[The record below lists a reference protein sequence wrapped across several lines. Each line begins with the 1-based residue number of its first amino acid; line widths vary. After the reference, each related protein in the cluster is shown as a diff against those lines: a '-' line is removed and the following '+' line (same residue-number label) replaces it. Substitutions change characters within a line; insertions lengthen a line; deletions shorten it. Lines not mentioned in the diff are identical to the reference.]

1 MEANKIFNDIL
12 HYAENSRLNFSM
24 SRTPFSATISLK
36 RSFTDDKQSVYSKT
50 QLSRSELE
58 TTVDKLSADNEE
70 MKMKLQ
76 KVENDFYEA
85 EQKKVKAEELYK
97 MEKENNKAATE
108 VEGQFR
114 SELLKLKLKIIPL
127 NTTFKPWKPIC
138 QMLATKKKQFREK
151 SKI

>member
-12 HYAENSRLNFSM
+12 HYVENSRLNFSM

-36 RSFTDDKQSVYSKT
+36 RSFIDDKQSVYSKT

-58 TTVDKLSADNEE
+58 TTVDKLTADNEE
-70 MKMKLQ
+70 MKMKLK

-97 MEKENNKAATE
+97 MEKGKNKAATE

-114 SELLKLKLKIIPL
+114 SELLKVKAE
-127 NTTFKPWKPIC
+127 NNTFK
-138 QMLATKKKQFREK
+138 
-151 SKI
+151 